1 MIIACCADDRKK
13 GYYKE
18 APTRQKRQNP
28 HPSRQKHSETG
39 GRNMDTSVAHKT
51 NVPDFATAYYLLEGL
66 NEIGIDY
73 LFCNFGT
80 DHAPIIDEM
89 AHRRKRGEAMPAVV
103 RCPHEN
109 TAAHMAAGY
118 ALVTGRGQGVLVH
131 VDVGTAN
138 TANGMHNL
146 YRSRLPVLL
155 MAGKAP
161 YTVNDELIGSRDT
174 YVHFIQEPF
183 DQASLVRPY
192 LKWEWTLPSG
202 VVVKE
207 ALRRAHSI
215 MQSEPRGPV
224 YLMMQRET
232 LTQHWNAD
240 EIRRYPADQFAAT
253 PGGGDPKLVSA
264 LADKLLTA
272 ENPILI
278 TGYAG
283 RHAHA
288 SRAIDAL
295 SQFAGIAVYEA
306 NMTNNISH
314 DSPCFVGFSADK
326 AVPEADVGLLVDVD
340 VPWFPSDVQPSEKTF
355 WAHIDIDILK
365 PGSPMWT
372 FPGNLRMQGDSG
384 RILDQVL
391 EELKAKAT
399 PRFKAAA
406 AARLTRIKAARDQR
420 IARAAKLAAD
430 KGKPGA
436 INPHYLMAE
445 LGKLL
450 DDEDIIFNEGVT
462 NAGAAVLQIL
472 RRLPNTTVRSGGG
485 GLGWSGGMALGAKLA
500 APHRLMV
507 QISGDGGFYFGNPC
521 SVFAVAQQY
530 KLPIFSIV
538 LDNSGWNAVKQST
551 LRVFPEG
558 EAKAANAFEAEL
570 AANVDFTKIGEAF
583 GAYAEKLTEPAEVPA
598 ALARCVKQVRGGR
611 AALLHARVTQM

>member
-1 MIIACCADDRKK
+1 
-13 GYYKE
+13 
-18 APTRQKRQNP
+18 
-28 HPSRQKHSETG
+28 
-39 GRNMDTSVAHKT
+39 MDTSVTRKT

-66 NEIGIDY
+66 TEIGVDY

-89 AHRRKRGEAMPAVV
+89 AHRRKRGEPMPGVV

-146 YRSRLPVLL
+146 FRSRLPVLL

-161 YTVNDELIGSRDT
+161 YTVNDELVGSRDT
-174 YVHFIQEPF
+174 YVHFVQEPF

-207 ALRRAHSI
+207 ALRRASSI
-215 MQSEPRGPV
+215 MQTEPCGPV

-232 LTQHWNAD
+232 LTQHWSAD
-240 EIRRYPADQFAAT
+240 EIRRYSAEAFAAT
-253 PGGGDPKLVSA
+253 SSGGADPKLVAA
-264 LADKLLTA
+264 LAEKLLTA
-272 ENPILI
+272 ENPILV

-283 RHAHA
+283 RHAHT

-295 SQFAGIAVYEA
+295 AQFAGIAVYEA

-340 VPWFPSDVQPSEKTF
+340 VPWFPSDVQPSDKAF
-355 WAHIDIDILK
+355 WAHIDVDTLK

-372 FPGNLRMQGDSG
+372 FPGNMRMQGDSG
-384 RILDQVL
+384 YILEQVL
-391 EELKAKAT
+391 DVLKTKAT
-399 PRFKAAA
+399 PQFKDAVAK
-406 AARLTRIKAARDQR
+406 RLPRIKAARDAR
-420 IARAAKLAAD
+420 IAQAAKLAAD
-430 KGKPGA
+430 KGKTGA
-436 INPHYLMAE
+436 INPHFLMAE

-450 DDEDIIFNEGVT
+450 NDEDMLFNEGVT
-462 NAGAAVLQIL
+462 NAQAVLMQIP
-472 RRLPNTTVRSGGG
+472 RRVPNTTVRAGGG
-485 GLGWSGGMALGAKLA
+485 GLGWSGGTALGAKLA
-500 APHRLMV
+500 APDRLTV
-507 QISGDGGFYFGNPC
+507 QICGDGGFYFGNPT

-530 KLPIFSIV
+530 KLPILTIV
-538 LDNSGWNAVKQST
+538 MDNTGWNAVKQST

-558 EAKAANAFEAEL
+558 EAKTADSFEANL
-570 AANVDFTKIGEAF
+570 APDVHFSKVGEAF
-583 GAYAEKLTEPAEVPA
+583 GAYAEELGDPADVPA
-598 ALARCVKQVRGGR
+598 ALARCVKEVRGGR
-611 AALLHARVTQM
+611 AALLHVRVTKM

>member
-1 MIIACCADDRKK
+1 
-13 GYYKE
+13 
-18 APTRQKRQNP
+18 
-28 HPSRQKHSETG
+28 
-39 GRNMDTSVAHKT
+39 MDTSIARKT

-66 NEIGIDY
+66 NEIGVDY

-89 AHRRKRGEAMPAVV
+89 AHRRKRGEPMPRVV

-146 YRSRLPVLL
+146 FRSRLPVLL

-161 YTVNDELIGSRDT
+161 YTVNDELVGSRDT
-174 YVHFIQEPF
+174 YVHFVQEPF

-240 EIRRYPADQFAAT
+240 EIRRYAADQFAAT
-253 PGGGDPKLVSA
+253 SGGGADPQLIAA
-264 LADKLLTA
+264 LADRLLRA

-283 RHAHA
+283 RSEHG

-295 SQFAGIAVYEA
+295 AQFAGIAVYEA
-306 NMTNNISH
+306 NVTNNISH
-314 DSPCFVGFSADK
+314 DSPCFVGFTADE

-340 VPWFPSDVQPSEKTF
+340 VPWFPSDVQPKPDAF
-355 WAHIDIDILK
+355 WAHIDVDTLK

-372 FPGNLRMQGDSG
+372 FPGNMRMQGDSG
-384 RILDQVL
+384 RILDQL
-391 EELKAKAT
+391 FEELKAKAT
-399 PRFKAAA
+399 PRFKEATS
-406 AARLTRIKAARDQR
+406 ARLKRIKAARDKR
-420 IARAAKLAAD
+420 IARAAQLAAD
-430 KGKPGA
+430 KGNPGA
-436 INPHYLMAE
+436 INPHYLAAE
-445 LGKLL
+445 LAKLL
-450 DDEDIIFNEGVT
+450 DDEDMIFNEGVT
-462 NAGAAVLQIL
+462 NAPAVLMQIP
-472 RRLPNTTVRSGGG
+472 RCVPNTTVRAGGG
-485 GLGWSGGMALGAKLA
+485 GLGWSGGTALGAKLA
-500 APHRLMV
+500 APNRLAV
-507 QISGDGGFYFGNPC
+507 QICGDGGFYFGNPT

-530 KLPIFSIV
+530 KLPILTIV
-538 LDNSGWNAVKQST
+538 MDNTGWKAVKEST
-551 LRVFPEG
+551 LRVFPQG
-558 EAKAANAFEAEL
+558 EAKSANTFEANL
-570 AANVDFTKIGEAF
+570 APNVHFAKVGEAF
-583 GAYAEKLTEPAEVPA
+583 GAYAEEVSDPADVPA
-598 ALARCVKQVRGGR
+598 ALARCVKEVRGGR

>member
-1 MIIACCADDRKK
+1 
-13 GYYKE
+13 
-18 APTRQKRQNP
+18 
-28 HPSRQKHSETG
+28 
-39 GRNMDTSVAHKT
+39 MDTSVARKT
-51 NVPDFATAYYLLEGL
+51 NTPDFATAYYLLEGL
-66 NEIGIDY
+66 NEIGVDY

-89 AHRRKRGEAMPAVV
+89 AHRRKRGEAMPGVV

-138 TANGMHNL
+138 TANAMHNL
-146 YRSRLPVLL
+146 FRSRLPVLL

-161 YTVNDELIGSRDT
+161 YTVNDELVGSRDT
-174 YVHFIQEPF
+174 YVHFVQEPF
-183 DQASLVRPY
+183 DQGSLVRPY

-240 EIRRYPADQFAAT
+240 EIRRYPTDQFTAAA
-253 PGGGDPKLVSA
+253 GGGGADPKLVAA
-264 LADKLLTA
+264 LAEKLLTA

-278 TGYAG
+278 AGYAG

-288 SRAIDAL
+288 SEAIDAL
-295 SQFAGIAVYEA
+295 AQFAGIAVYEA

-326 AVPEADVGLLVDVD
+326 AVPGADIGLLVDVD
-340 VPWFPSDVQPSEKTF
+340 VPWFPSDVHASDKTY

-372 FPGNLRMQGDSG
+372 FPGHLRMQGDSG

-399 PRFKAAA
+399 PRFRAAA
-406 AARLTRIKAARDQR
+406 AARLERIKAARDER

-445 LGKLL
+445 VGKVL
-450 DDEDIIFNEGVT
+450 DEDAIVFNEGVT
-462 NAGAAVLQIL
+462 NAGAVLLQIP
-472 RRLPNTTVRSGGG
+472 RRIPNTTMRSGGG

-500 APHRLMV
+500 APDRMMLQV
-507 QISGDGGFYFGNPC
+507 SGDGGFYFGNPS
-521 SVFAVAQQY
+521 SVFAVSQQY
-530 KLPIFSIV
+530 KLPFFSIV
-538 LDNSGWNAVKQST
+538 MDNTGWNAVKQST

-558 EAKAANAFEAEL
+558 EAKGAGEFEAEL
-570 AANVDFTKIGEAF
+570 APKVAFTKVAEAF
-583 GAYAEKLTEPAEVPA
+583 GAYGEEVGDPADVPA
-598 ALARCVKQVRGGR
+598 AIARCLKEVRGGR
-611 AALLHARVTQM
+611 SALLHVRVTRM

>member
-1 MIIACCADDRKK
+1 M
-13 GYYKE
+13 
-18 APTRQKRQNP
+18 
-28 HPSRQKHSETG
+28 ETPLA
-39 GRNMDTSVAHKT
+39 RKT
-51 NVPDFATAYYLLEGL
+51 NVPDFATAYYFLEGL

-89 AHRRKRGEAMPAVV
+89 AHRRKRGEAMPDVV

-109 TAAHMAAGY
+109 TATHMAAGY
-118 ALVTGRGQGVLVH
+118 ASVTGQGQGVLVH

-138 TANGMHNL
+138 SANGMHNL
-146 YRSRLPVLL
+146 FRSRLPVLL

-161 YTVNDELIGSRDT
+161 YTVNDELLGSRDT
-174 YVHFIQEPF
+174 YVHFVQEPF

-207 ALRRAHSI
+207 ALRRAHTI

-240 EIRRYPADQFAAT
+240 EIRRYPADRFAAT
-253 PGGGDPKLVSA
+253 SGGSADPELVA
-264 LADKLLTA
+264 TLADKLLTA
-272 ENPILI
+272 ENPVLI
-278 TGYAG
+278 AGYAG
-283 RHAHA
+283 RNARA
-288 SRAIDAL
+288 SKAIDTLA
-295 SQFAGIAVYEA
+295 QFAGIAVYES

-314 DSPCFVGFSADK
+314 DSPCFVGFSADQ
-326 AVPEADVGLLVDVD
+326 AVGAADVGLLVDVD
-340 VPWFPSDVQPSEKTF
+340 VPWFPSDVQAGERSF

-384 RILDQVL
+384 HILDQVL
-391 EELKAKAT
+391 EALKAKAT
-399 PRFKAAA
+399 PRFKAAVS
-406 AARLTRIKAARDQR
+406 ARLARIKAARDQR
-420 IARAAKLAAD
+420 IGHAAKLAAVP
-430 KGKPGA
+430 GKAGA
-436 INPHYLMAE
+436 INPNYLMAE
-445 LGKLL
+445 LAKLL

-462 NAGAAVLQIL
+462 NAGAVLMQIP
-472 RRLPNTTVRSGGG
+472 RRLPNTMIRAGGG

-500 APHRLMV
+500 APDRLMV
-507 QISGDGGFYFGNPC
+507 QICGDGGFYFGNPT
-521 SVFAVAQQY
+521 SIFAVAQQY

-551 LRVFPEG
+551 LRVYPEG
-558 EAKAANAFEAEL
+558 EAKTANEFEAEL
-570 AANVDFTKIGEAF
+570 APKVHFGKVAEAF
-583 GAYAEKLTEPAEVPA
+583 GAYAEELSDPADVPA
-598 ALARCVKQVRGGR
+598 ALARCVKEARGGR
-611 AALLHARVTQM
+611 ATLLHARVTHM

>member
-1 MIIACCADDRKK
+1 M
-13 GYYKE
+13 
-18 APTRQKRQNP
+18 
-28 HPSRQKHSETG
+28 ETSAA
-39 GRNMDTSVAHKT
+39 RKT
-51 NVPDFATAYYLLEGL
+51 NTPSFSTAYYFLEGL
-66 NEIGIDY
+66 NELGVEY

-80 DHAPIIDEM
+80 DHAPIIEEM
-89 AHRRKRGEAMPAVV
+89 AHRKKRGEPLPGILH
-103 RCPHEN
+103 CPHEN
-109 TAAHMAAGY
+109 TAAHMAEGY
-118 ALVTGRGQGVLVH
+118 AFVTGRGQGVLVH

-138 TANGMHNL
+138 TGNAMHNA

-161 YTVNDELIGSRDT
+161 YTVNDELVGSRDT

-207 ALRRAHSI
+207 ALRRAYSI

-232 LTQHWNAD
+232 LTQPWSTD
-240 EIRRYPADQFAAT
+240 EIRRYSADQFAAT
-253 PGGGDPKLVSA
+253 SGGGADPKLVAA
-264 LADKLLTA
+264 LADRLLTA
-272 ENPILI
+272 DNPVLI

-283 RHAHA
+283 RNVHA
-288 SRAIDAL
+288 SEAIDAL
-295 SQFAGIAVYEA
+295 ARFAGIAVYEA

-314 DSPCFVGFSADK
+314 DSPCFVGFVPDK
-326 AVPEADVGLLVDVD
+326 AVPNADVGILVDVD
-340 VPWFPSDVQPSEKTF
+340 VPWFPSDVQTNEKSF
-355 WAHIDIDILK
+355 WAHIDIDTLK

-384 RILDQVL
+384 RILEQVL
-391 EELKAKAT
+391 EDLKAKAT
-399 PRFKAAA
+399 PRFKKAAA
-406 AARLTRIKAARDQR
+406 ERVEKIKVLREER

-445 LGKLL
+445 LGKVIE
-450 DDEDIIFNEGVT
+450 DDDIIFNEGVT
-462 NAGAAVLQIL
+462 NAGAVLMQIP
-472 RRLPNTTVRSGGG
+472 RRKPNTSMRSGGG

-500 APHRLMV
+500 APDRLMV
-507 QISGDGGFYFGNPC
+507 QISGDGGFYFGNPS

-538 LDNSGWNAVKQST
+538 MDNTGWNAVKAST
-551 LRVFPEG
+551 LRVYPEG
-558 EAKAANAFEAEL
+558 EAKEASEFESKL
-570 AANVDFTKIGEAF
+570 APKVQFTKVAEAF
-583 GAYAEKLTEPAEVPA
+583 GAYGEEVSDPADVPA
-598 ALARCVKQVRGGR
+598 AIARCLKEVRGGR
-611 AALLHARVTQM
+611 AALLHARVTKM

>member
-1 MIIACCADDRKK
+1 MSTTAAR
-13 GYYKE
+13 
-18 APTRQKRQNP
+18 R
-28 HPSRQKHSETG
+28 
-39 GRNMDTSVAHKT
+39 T
-51 NVPDFATAYYLLEGL
+51 NVADYSTAYYFLEGL
-66 NEIGIDY
+66 SEIGIDY

-80 DHAPIIDEM
+80 DHAPIINEM
-89 AHRRKRGEAMPAVV
+89 AHRKQRGEAMPRVV

-118 ALVTGRGQGVLVH
+118 AFVTGRGQGVLVH

-138 TANGMHNL
+138 TANAMHNL

-161 YTVNDELIGSRDT
+161 YTVNDELVGSRDT

-232 LTQHWNAD
+232 LTQRWAAD
-240 EIRRYPADQFAAT
+240 EIHRYSEDQFAAT
-253 PGGGDPKLVSA
+253 GGGGADPKLVAA
-264 LADKLLTA
+264 LADKLMTA
-272 ENPILI
+272 ESPILI

-283 RHAHA
+283 RHDHA
-288 SRAIDAL
+288 SKAIDAL
-295 SQFAGIAVYEA
+295 AQFAGIAVYEA

-314 DSPCFVGFSADK
+314 DSPCFVGFSPDK
-326 AVPEADVGLLVDVD
+326 AVPNADVGILVDVD
-340 VPWFPSDVQPSEKTF
+340 VPWFPSDVKTNEKSF
-355 WAHIDIDILK
+355 WAHIDIDTLK

-384 RILDQVL
+384 RILEQVL
-391 EELKAKAT
+391 EELKTKAT

-406 AARLTRIKAARDQR
+406 SERLARIKVLRDER
-420 IARAAKLAAD
+420 MARAAKLAAD

-445 LGKLL
+445 LGKVL
-450 DDEDIIFNEGVT
+450 DDDAIIFNEGVT
-462 NAGAAVLQIL
+462 NAGAVLLQIP
-472 RRLPNTTVRSGGG
+472 RSRPNTTMRSGGG
-485 GLGWSGGMALGAKLA
+485 GLGWSGGLALGAKLA
-500 APHRLMV
+500 APERMMV
-507 QISGDGGFYFGNPC
+507 QISGDGGFYFGNPS
-521 SVFAVAQQY
+521 SVFAVSQQY

-538 LDNSGWNAVKQST
+538 MDNTGWNAVKQST

-558 EAKAANAFEAEL
+558 EAKAASEFESEL
-570 AANVDFTKIGEAF
+570 APKVAFTKVGEAF
-583 GAYAEKLTEPAEVPA
+583 GAYGEEIGDPADVPA
-598 ALARCVKQVRGGR
+598 AIARCLKEVRGGR
-611 AALLHARVTQM
+611 SALLHARVTKM